1 MATYEAEYGSFA
13 NYVDY
18 CKNTERAGDWK
29 KFGCSEKDSA
39 DESWDLGAGY
49 EGAFDLAYTGWREG
63 CERFAGK
70 IMDAYITGKVE
81 SLQPMDNYEASVAG
95 FQVLMGAVM
104 TGCPANMLNVE
115 EGGGHA
121 PSPAVTINIGLG
133 FSCIAIADHI
143 ANWGAAICLL
153 VQELERKNRPVRL
166 NLIGYQKSSTGKH
179 TTKTTIQLKRA
190 GEPMDIDKMAFA
202 IAHPASLRRIWFK
215 WLETTEAPRKNFEN
229 YGIPY
234 TAPGVHIPAIHTAD
248 KGDQSKHCTNMD
260 DAIAKVR
267 ELWEKSQETK

>member
-1 MATYEAEYGSFA
+1 MATYEAEFSSFA
-13 NYVDY
+13 DYVGY
-18 CKNTERAGDWK
+18 CKDTERAKDWQL
-29 KFGCSEKDSA
+29 FRSSDKDKA
-39 DESWDLGAGY
+39 EDSWDLGAGY

-115 EGGGHA
+115 EGGGYV

-133 FSCIAIADHI
+133 FSCTAIADHI

-153 VQELERKNRPVRL
+153 IQELESKNRPVRL
-166 NLIGYQKSSTGKH
+166 NLVSYQKSSTSKDA
-179 TTKTTIQLKRA
+179 TKITIQLKRA

-215 WLETTEAPRKNFEN
+215 WLETTEAPRKNFIN

-234 TAPGVHIPAIHTAD
+234 TAPEVQIPAITTAD

-267 ELWEKSQETK
+267 ELWETSQEAK